1 MDPHVSRSTMVR
13 ALTAEGAE
21 AEADAAIP
29 HLLSCRR
36 CQEIAAGVVEEL
48 RERSALVPASK
59 PWAALLTLLEEEER
73 QNHDKLLTGGW
84 WTELRELAPGRQRER
99 VRSVLSLQTREVFE
113 AAISHAARVAL
124 DDPHLGEEL
133 ALTAC
138 AVAESLSC
146 PPYSQELKSDLQGRG
161 RIEVANCRR
170 LAAGWSVSHRE
181 LQVAWRHLEHGT
193 GDPKLKAR
201 LFSISASLASD
212 TGNYEAAHR
221 LLAQAAEQFR
231 ASDDA
236 TGLASIS
243 VQEASVLLAGG
254 RFEEAMARAREALKE
269 LSPRDTRLEMFARDT
284 ITDCL
289 IELKRPAQALCSF
302 LANQPLYELLWGP
315 RNQLRFD
322 YKKARLLDAFNYARE
337 SEKAFRVVIDGALDE
352 GLYKSAFLYTLAFFE
367 GLVKRGALEKAAR
380 VCEDAAALL
389 DTPFCHPQMKR
400 VWEDL
405 LAEVRSRAV
414 TVGRILEVRLYT
426 LRHWSV
432 PAASLPSGQPQSEAA
447 VAMSAPLPLAE
458 AAVARSV
465 EAEKRKKSLPPA
477 DLPDLAN
484 GGYWRS
490 MDDHDRKLIVAA
502 LAQTKGNLT
511 ETARLVKL
519 SRNGLKAKIGKLGL
533 TALVAKE
540 RRPAAKKT
548 GPRQRSSYGPP
559 RPG

>member
-1 MDPHVSRSTMVR
+1 MDPHVSRSAMVR

-29 HLLSCRR
+29 HLLSCRP
-36 CQEIAAGVVEEL
+36 CLEIAAGVVEEL
-48 RERSALVPASK
+48 SGRSALVPASK
-59 PWAALLTLLEEEER
+59 PWTALLTLLEQEER
-73 QNHDKLLTGGW
+73 QNHDKLLAGGW
-84 WTELRELAPGRQRER
+84 WIELRGLAPDRQRER

-113 AAISHAARVAL
+113 AAISNAAHVAL

-146 PPYSQELKSDLQGRG
+146 PPYSQELKNDLQGRG

-170 LAAGWSVSHRE
+170 LAADWSVSHRE

-212 TGNYEAAHR
+212 TGNFEAAHR
-221 LLAQAAEQFR
+221 LLARAAEQYR

-236 TGLASIS
+236 TGLASIA
-243 VQEASVLLAGG
+243 VKEASVLLAGD
-254 RFEEAMARAREALKE
+254 RFEEALGRAKEALKE
-269 LSPRDTRLEMFARDT
+269 LSPRDARLKMLARNV

-289 IELKRPAQALCSF
+289 IEMKRPAQALPSF
-302 LANQPLYELLWGP
+302 LANQPLYEQHWGP
-315 RNQLRFD
+315 RNQLEFD
-322 YKKARLLDAFNYARE
+322 YRYARLLDAFGYARE
-337 SEKAFRVVIDGALDE
+337 SEKAFRVVITGALDE
-352 GLYKSAFLYTLAFFE
+352 GLYKTAFLYTLAFFE
-367 GLVKRGALEKAAR
+367 ALVKRGALEKAAR
-380 VCEDAAALL
+380 VCEEAATLL

-405 LAEVRSRAV
+405 LAEVRSQAV

-432 PAASLPSGQPQSEAA
+432 PAASLPRSEPIA
-447 VAMSAPLPLAE
+447 AMSAPLPLEE
-458 AAVARSV
+458 AAVTRSV
-465 EAEKRKKSLPPA
+465 ETEKRKKSLSPPV
-477 DLPDLAN
+477 DPTELAN
-484 GGYWRS
+484 GGYWKTLDS
-490 MDDHDRKLIVAA
+490 LDRKLIAAA
-502 LAQTKGNLT
+502 LVHTSGNIT
-511 ETARLVKL
+511 ETASLVKL
-519 SRNGLKAKIGKLGL
+519 SRNGLKSKIKKLGL

-540 RRPAAKKT
+540 RRPVAKKK
-548 GPRQRSSYGPP
+548 GPRQRASYGPHNL
-559 RPG
+559 G

>member
-1 MDPHVSRSTMVR
+1 MDFHVSRSAMVR
-13 ALTAEGAE
+13 ALSAEGAE

-29 HLLSCRR
+29 HLLSCRP
-36 CQEIAAGVVEEL
+36 CLEIAAGVMEEL

-59 PWAALLTLLEEEER
+59 PWTALLTLLEEEER
-73 QNHDKLLTGGW
+73 QNHDKLLAGGW
-84 WTELRELAPGRQRER
+84 WVELRGLAPGQQRER
-99 VRSVLSLQTREVFE
+99 VRSVLALQTQEVFE
-113 AAISHAARVAL
+113 AVISDASRVAL
-124 DDPHLGEEL
+124 NDPHLGAEL

-138 AVAESLSC
+138 TVAESLSC
-146 PPYSQELKSDLQGRG
+146 PPYSQELKNDLQGRG

-170 LAAGWSVSHRE
+170 LAADWSVSHRE

-201 LFSISASLASD
+201 LFSISASLAND
-212 TGNYEAAHR
+212 TGNFEAAHR
-221 LLAQAAEQFR
+221 LLAQAAEQYR
-231 ASDDA
+231 ANADA
-236 TGLASIS
+236 AGLASIA
-243 VQEASVLLAGG
+243 VKEASVLLAEG
-254 RFEEAMARAREALKE
+254 RFEEAMARARAALKE
-269 LSPRDTRLEMFARDT
+269 LSPRDTRLEMLARDT

-289 IELKRPAQALCSF
+289 IELKRPAQAHCSF

-315 RNQLRFD
+315 RIQLKFY
-322 YKKARLLDAFNYARE
+322 YKKARLLDAFKYARE
-337 SEKAFRVVIDGALDE
+337 SEKAFRMVIDGALDE
-352 GLYKSAFLYTLAFFE
+352 GLYKSAFIYTLAFFE
-367 GLVKRGALEKAAR
+367 TLVKRGALEKAAR
-380 VCEDAAALL
+380 VCEDAATLL

-432 PAASLPSGQPQSEAA
+432 PAASVPNGQPASEVA
-447 VAMSAPLPLAE
+447 VAVNGPLALAE
-458 AAVARSV
+458 AAVTRST
-465 EAEKRKKSLPPA
+465 EAEEKKSLPPPA

-490 MDDHDRKLIVAA
+490 MDDHDRKLIAAA

-519 SRNGLKAKIGKLGL
+519 SRNGLRSKIEKLGL
-533 TALVAKE
+533 TALVARE
-540 RRPAAKKT
+540 RRPVAKKT
-548 GPRQRSSYGPP
+548 GPRRRSSYGPHK
-559 RPG
+559 PG